1 MNPSFCY
8 VLRLIKELMIY
19 KRWVEVCI
27 PELVL
32 NETGQDYCFLV
43 SSLEKIQE
51 NPGNKWAGTGLLNT
65 AQESLE

>member
-27 PELVL
+27 L

-51 NPGNKWAGTGLLNT
+51 NPGSKWAGTGLLNI